1 MEGGDYILKALKHY
15 PMLRAGD
22 LVLVAVS
29 GGPDSVVLLHAL
41 HSLSKELNIS
51 LHVAHLNH
59 MIRGNES
66 NIDEVFVCNL
76 AHTYQ
81 LPITTKRINV
91 PAMRGEL
98 GIGEEEAARLARYK
112 FLQDTATE
120 LGANKI
126 ATGHNVDD
134 RAESV
139 LLNIIRGC
147 GIDGLASIK
156 PINGNIIR
164 PLIETTREDIEQYI
178 AANSLPYRVDATN
191 LDTTY
196 ARNRIRHEL
205 LPLLQNEYNPQIKEA
220 LLRLADI
227 AAEQADM
234 TQALAEGARQTV
246 LREDSLDAGLLAD
259 LPLAL
264 QAQVIRDEIR
274 RVKGDL
280 VDVTYEQVQEV
291 IEGLRHA
298 KDFTVNLPTGD
309 FFVTRKGDSLRVW
322 RREEPVRMEPF
333 ECGISI
339 DGETRIEAAGVTLK
353 CEIVDKP
360 QPTKLPLTEAL
371 IDLDSVTGELTARN
385 PRPGDRIVPMGMAGS
400 KKLQDVFVD
409 KKVQKARRARAVV
422 VCDEEKI
429 IWAAGVVASDLG
441 KVRPNSRRAVHITLI
456 PDR

>member
-1 MEGGDYILKALKHY
+1 MESGDYILKALKHY

-22 LVLVAVS
+22 IVVVAVS

-81 LPITTKRINV
+81 LPITTKRVDV
-91 PAMRGEL
+91 PAMRTESGM
-98 GIGEEEAARLARYK
+98 GEEEAARLARYK

-126 ATGHNVDD
+126 ATGHNADD

-147 GIDGLASIK
+147 GIDGLGSIN

-164 PLIETTREDIEQYI
+164 PLIQTTRKDIELYI
-178 AANSLPYRVDATN
+178 VSNALPYRVDATN

-205 LPLLQNEYNPQIKEA
+205 LPLLHTEYNPQIKEA

-227 AAEQADM
+227 AAEQTDM

-264 QAQVIRDEIR
+264 QAQVIRDEIH

-280 VDVTYEQVQEV
+280 VDVTYEQVHDV
-291 IEGLRHA
+291 IKGLRYA
-298 KDFTVNLPTGD
+298 EDFTVNLPTGD
-309 FFVTRKGDSLRVW
+309 LFVTRKGDSLRVW
-322 RREEPVRMEPF
+322 RRKEPAQIEPF
-333 ECGISI
+333 ECAISM

-353 CEIVDKP
+353 CEIVDDP

-371 IDLDSVTGELTARN
+371 IDLDSIRGNLSARS
-385 PRPGDRIVPMGMAGS
+385 PHLGDRIVPIGMSGS

-409 KKVQKARRARAVV
+409 KKIPKAERARAVV

-429 IWAAGVVASDLG
+429 LWAAGVVASDLG
-441 KVRPNSRRAVHITLI
+441 KVRPISRRAVHITLT

>member
-41 HSLSKELNIS
+41 HNLSKELDIS

-59 MIRGNES
+59 MIRGDES
-66 NIDEVFVCNL
+66 NVDEDFMRNL

-81 LPITTKRINV
+81 IPITTKRVDV

-120 LGANKI
+120 LGTQRI
-126 ATGHNVDD
+126 ATGHNADD

-156 PINGNIIR
+156 PVNGNIIR

-178 AANSLPYRVDATN
+178 AANALPYRVDATN

-205 LPLLQNEYNPQIKEA
+205 LPLLQNEYNPQIKQA

-234 TQALAEGARQTV
+234 VQALAECARQAV
-246 LREDSLDAGLLAD
+246 LREGILDAGLLAD

-280 VDVTYEQVQEV
+280 VDVTYEQVQDV
-291 IEGLRHA
+291 IKGLRYA
-298 KDFTVNLPTGD
+298 EDFTVNLPTGD
-309 FFVTRKGDSLRVW
+309 LFVTRKGDSLCVW
-322 RREEPVRMEPF
+322 RREEPASIEPF
-333 ECGISI
+333 ECAISM
-339 DGETRIEAAGVTLK
+339 DGETRIEAAGLTLK
-353 CEIVDKP
+353 CETVENPKP
-360 QPTKLPLTEAL
+360 AKLPLNEAL
-371 IDLDSVTGELTARN
+371 IDLDSIKGKLTARN

-409 KKVQKARRARAVV
+409 KKVPKAQRARAVV
-422 VCDEEKI
+422 VCDEEKML
-429 IWAAGVVASDLG
+429 WVAGVVASELG
-441 KVRPNSRRAVHITLI
+441 RVQPISRRAVHITLT

>member
-1 MEGGDYILKALKHY
+1 MESDYILKALKQY
-15 PMLRAGD
+15 PMLRSGD
-22 LVLVAVS
+22 LTLVAVS
-29 GGPDSVVLLHAL
+29 GGPDSVAMLHGL
-41 HSLSKELNIS
+41 YKLSSELNIS
-51 LHVAHLNH
+51 LHIAHLNH
-59 MIRGNES
+59 MIRGEES
-66 NIDEVFVCNL
+66 NIDEAFVRNL
-76 AHTYQ
+76 AHIYE
-81 LPITTKRINV
+81 LPVTTKRVDV

-98 GIGEEEAARLARYK
+98 CMGEEETARLARYR

-120 LGANKI
+120 LGAQRI
-126 ATGHNVDD
+126 ATGHNADD

-156 PINGNIIR
+156 PINDNIIR
-164 PLIETTREDIEQYI
+164 PLIETTREDIEHYI
-178 AANSLPYRVDATN
+178 AANALPYRVDATN

-205 LPLLQNEYNPQIKEA
+205 LPLLQDKYNPRIKEA

-227 AAEQADM
+227 AAEQSDM
-234 TQALAEGARQTV
+234 VQTLGEGARQAV
-246 LREDSLDAGLLAD
+246 LREGILDAGLLAD

-280 VDVTYEQVQEV
+280 VDVTHEQVQDV
-291 IEGLRHA
+291 IEGLRFA
-298 KDFTVNLPTGD
+298 EDFTVNLPTGD
-309 FFVTRKGDSLRVW
+309 LFVTRKGDLLRVW
-322 RREEPVRMEPF
+322 RREEPVSIEPF
-333 ECGISI
+333 ECAILM
-339 DGETRIEAAGVTLK
+339 DGETRIEATGLTLK
-353 CEIVDKP
+353 CEIVDNP
-360 QPTKLPLTEAL
+360 QPAKLPLNEAL
-371 IDLDSVTGELTARN
+371 IDLDSITGKLTARN

-409 KKVQKARRARAVV
+409 KKVPKEQRARAVV

-429 IWAAGVVASDLG
+429 LWVAGVVASGLG
-441 KVRPNSRRAVHITLI
+441 KVRPISRRAVHITLT